1 MKISKTE
8 RLHEREKRKSYFAVR
23 QALKTI
29 LLLLIYLLFFSLA
42 GNGITLPGTSL
53 VLSFKPWAELFT
65 FKGSVDNTKAD
76 ALIASYLAG
85 DKRANGSPTRENVF
99 VNPVNAGVSPLDKFF
114 DALTNDAPHRLIR
127 VAHYGDSQLEGDRIT
142 MQIRERLQ
150 KAFGGSGYGFVP
162 ISDIATPISYERTS
176 TENLI
181 KYNVFSQKLPAGIP
195 YGLSGSAYRFVY
207 QMDVKE
213 EMTADSLG
221 NDTTAVATA
230 KTDTVKRFSG
240 ASTSF
245 RFTRNKSFNTAS
257 LLFGK
262 VTGPTEI
269 TITGDNGNELFKG
282 SLNDNI
288 SYQENELNR
297 MLLPAEK
304 MQRNCKITF
313 AGDNSTVFY
322 GLYLDPYKDVQVDN
336 YSIRGHSGNGLLLLN
351 EQFTRLQLQYLDTKL
366 VILQYGG
373 NTVPYIDNIKEKKYI
388 KDMYSSVIAK
398 IKKIIPGASILLVG
412 VGDMA
417 KAYEGEYR
425 TYPGLTMVR
434 DALRETALE
443 NNCAF
448 WDVYEM
454 MGGENSVL
462 KWAEKGLAAKDGHFS
477 MSGEEVVARELVKQ
491 IEREYAAYKNRK
503 GDS

>member
-8 RLHEREKRKSYFAVR
+8 RLQERAKRKSYFAAK

-29 LLLLIYLLFFSLA
+29 LLLLIYLLFFSFA
-42 GNGITLPGTSL
+42 GNGIAVPGTSL
-53 VLSFKPWAELFT
+53 VLSFKPYAELFT
-65 FKGSVDNTKAD
+65 FKGPIENTKAD

-85 DKRANGSPTRENVF
+85 DKSADGSPTRENVF
-99 VNPVNAGVSPLDKFF
+99 INPVHDGVSPLDNFF
-114 DALTNDAPHRLIR
+114 EALTSDAPHRLIR

-181 KYNVFSQKLPAGIP
+181 KYNVFSQKLSAGIP
-195 YGLSGSAYRFVY
+195 YGLSGTAYKFVY
-207 QMDVKE
+207 QMNMKE
-213 EMTADSLG
+213 GMTADSLRS
-221 NDTTAVATA
+221 DTATVAT
-230 KTDTVKRFSG
+230 TQSDTIKRFSG
-240 ASTSF
+240 ASASF

-257 LLFGK
+257 LLFGR

-269 TITGDNGNELFKG
+269 AITGDNGIELFKG

-297 MLLPAEK
+297 LVLPAEK

-322 GLYLDPYKDVQVDN
+322 GLYLDPDKDVQVDN

-351 EQFTRLQLQYLDTKL
+351 EQFSRLQLQYLDTKL

-373 NTVPYIDNIKEKKYI
+373 NTVPYIDNVKEKKYI
-388 KDMYSSVIAK
+388 KDMYSSVIMK
-398 IKKIIPGASILLVG
+398 IRKII
-412 VGDMA
+412 MA

-443 NNCAF
+443 NGCAF
-448 WDVYEM
+448 WDVFEM
-454 MGGENSVL
+454 MGGENSIL
-462 KWAEKGLAAKDGHFS
+462 KWSEKGLAAKDGHFS
-477 MSGEEVVARELVKQ
+477 ISGEEVVARELVKQ
-491 IEREYAAYKNRK
+491 IEREYAVYKKRK